1 MESEDE
7 KVSDGRDKSNEEW
20 DFNFNYKRMDSN
32 ASKVQAHFDFTDVK
46 RTLQTRLK
54 NYKEAID
61 YWEQV
66 SRPPAVIQKL
76 KENADK
82 IVIFLKNYK
91 QMNEAD
97 KCEGLLN
104 IPNDIWPIDIG
115 IDIENNKISEQVS
128 FVEKTISWLNQ
139 EKQKI
144 IKIMKAQNEA
154 ERKICKKF
162 YGLILLSFSL
172 LILIIAK
179 SSAMKIVSLIREQE
193 TLKNTLNELMQNR
206 WQPPPI
212 VRISDYYFDAIEEKS
227 DNWGMEV
234 SIKLPPSYE
243 NSIFSYYFIIKI
255 NRKDETMDKKKIPIA
270 GRTWTMCFELD
281 DFESSNINIYDLEI
295 EIYQWRFGI
304 LDWLCDTETIG
315 LKSLRPSK
323 PLK

>member
-20 DFNFNYKRMDSN
+20 DFNFNYKKMDSN
-32 ASKVQAHFDFTDVK
+32 VSKVQAHFDFTDVK

-154 ERKICKKF
+154 ERKICKKL
-162 YGLILLSFSL
+162 YSLILLSFSL
-172 LILIIAK
+172 LI
-179 SSAMKIVSLIREQE
+179 
-193 TLKNTLNELMQNR
+193 
-206 WQPPPI
+206 
-212 VRISDYYFDAIEEKS
+212 
-227 DNWGMEV
+227 
-234 SIKLPPSYE
+234 
-243 NSIFSYYFIIKI
+243 
-255 NRKDETMDKKKIPIA
+255 
-270 GRTWTMCFELD
+270 
-281 DFESSNINIYDLEI
+281 
-295 EIYQWRFGI
+295 
-304 LDWLCDTETIG
+304 
-315 LKSLRPSK
+315 
-323 PLK
+323 